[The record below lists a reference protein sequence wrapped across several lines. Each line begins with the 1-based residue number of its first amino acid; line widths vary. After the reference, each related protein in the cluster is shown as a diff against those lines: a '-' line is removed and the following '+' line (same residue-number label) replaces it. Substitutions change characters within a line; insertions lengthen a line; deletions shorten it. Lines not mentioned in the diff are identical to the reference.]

1 MTARELAGRRVIVTG
16 ASRGIGAG
24 IAERLAAAG
33 ADLVITARTVDRHDH
48 LAGSLNETLELC
60 RRHGARVEVIA
71 ADLSDP
77 EDRARIVPESVE
89 TLGGPIDVLVNNA
102 AAGIHRPLDE
112 FTYRHARV
120 MFEVNVHAP
129 LELTQAVLPPMRE
142 RGEGWIVNISSGAAH
157 LHPGPPYVP
166 PVMPGNGMYAVTKAA
181 LNRLTN
187 ALAVELWGTGVR
199 LNTLDPV
206 KPVASEGAVEH
217 LQGRIPADQFEPVE
231 VMAEATL
238 ALATC
243 PADLTGHVSVDQ
255 PLLDQLGRRVM
266 TLDGA
271 SPLRS

>member
-1 MTARELAGRRVIVTG
+1 MPLKRR
-16 ASRGIGAG
+16 R
-24 IAERLAAAG
+24 
-33 ADLVITARTVDRHDH
+33 IT
-48 LAGSLNETLELC
+48 
-60 RRHGARVEVIA
+60 
-71 ADLSDP
+71 
-77 EDRARIVPESVE
+77 
-89 TLGGPIDVLVNNA
+89 
-102 AAGIHRPLDE
+102 
-112 FTYRHARV
+112 
-120 MFEVNVHAP
+120 FEVNVHAP

-166 PVMPGNGMYAVTKAA
+166 PVMPGNGMYGVVKAA

-187 ALAVELWGTGVR
+187 AMAVELWGTGVR

-243 PADLTGHVSVDQ
+243 PPDLTGHVYVDQ